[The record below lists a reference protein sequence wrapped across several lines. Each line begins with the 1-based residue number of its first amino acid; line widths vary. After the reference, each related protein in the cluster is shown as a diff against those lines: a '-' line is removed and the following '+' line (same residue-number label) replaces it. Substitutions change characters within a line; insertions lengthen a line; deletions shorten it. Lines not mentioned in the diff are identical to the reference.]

1 VLKEYF
7 ITNKTDSLNLKSG
20 TIALASIRTVNK
32 HNNKPLIHILHEKV
46 VRFAGSQNGEIYFEI
61 ANHSEF
67 DLTID
72 ILNTN
77 KDKINKI
84 DLL

>member
-1 VLKEYF
+1 M
-7 ITNKTDSLNLKSG
+7 NSLNLKRG
-20 TIALASIRTVNK
+20 TIVLASIRTVNK
-32 HNNKPLIHILHEKV
+32 HNNKPLIIILHENV
-46 VRFAGSQNGEIYFEI
+46 VRFAGSQNREMYFEI

-77 KDKINKI
+77 
-84 DLL
+84 